1 MFVGTFADSPWM
13 DSATTGDAR
22 SGIFK
27 AIFVPI
33 TSRAILALSPWC
45 LLAAKSWAVNLES
58 REVFL
63 HVGLGTVC
71 AAIWGRGNSRLL
83 WAHVFWGGD
92 QGLGADFAGAF

>member
-1 MFVGTFADSPWM
+1 M
-13 DSATTGDAR
+13 DSATTGNAR

-45 LLAAKSWAVNLES
+45 LLAAKSWAVNLEA
-58 REVFL
+58 RESIFA
-63 HVGLGTVC
+63 GLGTVC
-71 AAIWGRGNSRLL
+71 AAIWGRGKFKVALGPCIL
-83 WAHVFWGGD
+83 GGD